1 MEKKV
6 LEYEPPDS
14 SARRRRNE
22 AVRAVTGRWA
32 GLTFSLVLAALIVQ
46 VLVSLFFSADRPT
59 LALTLR
65 IVGWIPL
72 GIAIYFGLLGADW
85 LFERVMENNYK
96 TLLIGRYLRRRRI
109 AWVSLIAVMLCT
121 TMVLVVISVMGGW
134 LTMFEHSFQGLTGD
148 IVVESQ
154 NLSGFGYYDE
164 MIDRMQRQPGIAAAV
179 PAIHTFGI
187 LNIGNIASQ
196 GVQVMGLPLDQIGK
210 VNRFPDSLYLQYQ
223 QYTDEAK
230 TTKDPAIKAKLLKL
244 ADAAKAHASFK
255 LPLPPAAYQ
264 HDPALQNV
272 KTDPA
277 TFPGIIPG
285 SAVVGIHRMSTGETI
300 GRDPFLYLTPMKLTT
315 IAIHPGEMGVNERD
329 KNETIYWMVDDSH
342 TGLWQY
348 DNNFVYVPF
357 DELQRDLQ
365 MTAQESVDLKTNQT
379 RIEPARVSEI
389 HIRVKPDYDLN
400 KAKQEVVKVV
410 ESVTAQHRAAGDS
423 QFRMP
428 EVQTWREK
436 QHIWIDAISNEK
448 LLTVLLFGI
457 ISLVAVFLVF
467 CIFYMIVMEKT
478 KDIGIIK
485 SVGATSSGVAGIF
498 LGYGLVIGLVGSL
511 MGLLCSY
518 LIVHYINEL
527 HAELGVLF
535 HVQIWNPEVYV
546 FDKIP
551 NTMSWRDIA
560 VIVPI
565 AIISSVLGA
574 LLPALRAAQMHPV
587 ESLRW
592 E

>member
-6 LEYEPPDS
+6 LEYKQPAS
-14 SARRRRNE
+14 SARGSGNG
-22 AVRAVTGRWA
+22 AVRAVIGRWA
-32 GLTFSLVLAALIVQ
+32 GLTFAFVLAALIVQ
-46 VLVSLFFSADRPT
+46 VLVSVFFPPDWNALDLTVR
-59 LALTLR
+59 LA
-65 IVGWIPL
+65 GWLPL
-72 GIAIYFGLLGADW
+72 GIGIYFALLGADW

-187 LNIGNIASQ
+187 INIGNLASA

-230 TTKDPAIKAKLLKL
+230 TTKDPAAKAKLMQL

-255 LPLPPAAYQ
+255 LPLPADAYR
-264 HDPALQNV
+264 HDPALQKV
-272 KTDPA
+272 QTDPA
-277 TFPGIIPG
+277 TFPGMIPG
-285 SAVVGIHRMSTGETI
+285 SAVIGIHRMSNGDTI
-300 GRDPFLYLTPMKLTT
+300 GRDPFLYLTPVKLTT
-315 IAIHPGEMGVNERD
+315 IAIRPGEMGVNAKD
-329 KNETIYWMVDDSH
+329 KNESIYWIVDDSH

-357 DELQRDLQ
+357 DELQRDLL
-365 MTAQESVDLKTNQT
+365 MTAEESVDLKTNKT

-400 KAKQEVVKVV
+400 KAKQEVVAVV
-410 ESVTAQHRAAGDS
+410 EGVMAQHRAAGDV
-423 QFRMP
+423 QVRTP

-436 QHIWIDAISNEK
+436 QHIWIDAISNDK

-498 LGYGLVIGLVGSL
+498 LGYGLVIGLIGSL

-551 NTMSWRDIA
+551 NPMSWRDIA